1 MATHFPRKVKI
12 LATLGPASAS
22 PEGVRALLAAGAD
35 GFRLNAS
42 HLKPGDIAPLVAMV
56 RAAEAEAGR
65 PVAVLC
71 DLAGPKLRV
80 AKGAPLQR
88 LEAGQRVELSADP
101 AASAIPIEGFDPR
114 RDSPPPCR
122 ILVKDGKVVLRALQ
136 LTPAGVV
143 AVVERPGEV
152 GGGMGV
158 NLPDG
163 DSSLPSL
170 TDHDR
175 ACANAALEAGVDVLA
190 LSFVR
195 RQDDV
200 ALLRAHLGPHSTRLP
215 IVAKLEKA
223 RALEPDTLASI
234 LAASDLVMVARGDL
248 GAETAPEKVPVLQK
262 RVLRSARC
270 QGVPSITAT
279 EMLESMIREER
290 PTRAEASDVA
300 NAVFD
305 GTDAVLLTA
314 ETAVGRH
321 PHLAVAACASILR
334 EAEAHLDLDAS
345 WVCATAA
352 PELRDPVGD
361 AVAMAASRAA
371 DQLEAAVL
379 VCFTQSGR
387 TARLVARHR
396 PRAPILALT
405 PDPGVAR
412 ALALVWGVLPEITA
426 NLPEDHEA
434 VVHLAEQ
441 RAIHAGLARAG
452 DLVVVTHGAPVA
464 ARPSTNLLRVHR
476 AGGPE

>member
-1 MATHFPRKVKI
+1 MTTHFPRKVKI

-22 PEGVRALLAAGAD
+22 LEGVRALLAAGAD
-35 GFRLNAS
+35 GVRLNAS
-42 HLKPGDIAPLVAMV
+42 HLKPADVAPLVAMV

-80 AKGAPLQR
+80 RKGTPARR
-88 LEAGQRVELSADP
+88 LEPGQALQLSADP
-101 AASAIPIEGFDPR
+101 SASDIPIEGFDPR

-122 ILVKDGKVVLRALQ
+122 ILVKDGKVVLRVRE
-136 LTPAGVV
+136 LTPAGVL

-163 DSSLPSL
+163 DTSLPSL
-170 TDHDR
+170 TEHDR
-175 ACANAALEAGVDVLA
+175 ACAGAALAAAVDVLA

-195 RQDDV
+195 RPEDV
-200 ALLRAHLGPHSTRLP
+200 SALRELVRPAAPRVP

-223 RALEPDTLASI
+223 QAVLPETLVPI
-234 LAASDLVMVARGDL
+234 LAVSDMVMVARGDL

-262 RVLRSARC
+262 QILRSARC
-270 QGVPSITAT
+270 LGVAAITAT
-279 EMLESMIREER
+279 EMLESMVREER

-314 ETAVGRH
+314 ETAVGAH
-321 PHLAVAACASILR
+321 PALAVAACASILR

-345 WVCATAA
+345 WVCHTQV

-361 AVAMAASRAA
+361 AVALAAGRAA
-371 DQLEAAVL
+371 DQLEAAAL

-396 PRAPILALT
+396 PRTPILALT
-405 PDPGVAR
+405 PDASVAR
-412 ALALVWGVLPEITA
+412 ALALVWGVIPHLCRELPA
-426 NLPEDHEA
+426 DHEG
-434 VVHLAEQ
+434 VVHLAE
-441 RAIHAGLARAG
+441 RLAREQRLARGG
-452 DLVVVTHGAPVA
+452 DLVVITHGAPLP
-464 ARPSTNLLRVHR
+464 ARPATNLLRVHR
-476 AGGPE
+476 VTGAE

>member
-1 MATHFPRKVKI
+1 MTTTRPRKVKI

-35 GFRLNAS
+35 GIRLNAS
-42 HLKPGDIAPLVAMV
+42 HLKPADIAPLVAMV

-80 AKGAPLQR
+80 RKGTPAQR
-88 LEAGQRVELSADP
+88 LEPGQTVELSADP

-122 ILVKDGKVVLRALQ
+122 ILVKDGKVVLRVRG
-136 LTPAGVV
+136 LTPAGVL
-143 AVVERPGEV
+143 AVVERAGEV

-175 ACANAALEAGVDVLA
+175 ACADAAMAAGVDTLA

-195 RQDDV
+195 RPEDV
-200 ALLRAHLGPHSTRLP
+200 SLLRTYMGPHALSVP

-223 RALEPDTLASI
+223 QAVLPEALVPI
-234 LAASDLVMVARGDL
+234 LAVSDMVMVARGDL
-248 GAETAPEKVPVLQK
+248 GAETSPEKVPVLQK
-262 RVLRSARC
+262 QILRSARC
-270 QGVPSITAT
+270 LGIAAITAT

-314 ETAVGRH
+314 ETAMGAH
-321 PHLAVAACASILR
+321 PALAVAACASILR

-345 WVCATAA
+345 WVCRTEA
-352 PELRDPVGD
+352 PELRDAVGD
-361 AVAMAASRAA
+361 AVAMAAGRAA

-396 PRAPILALT
+396 PRTPILALT
-405 PDPGVAR
+405 PTPAVAR
-412 ALALVWGVLPEITA
+412 ALALVWGVTPKITPEQ
-426 NLPEDHEA
+426 PEDHEA
-434 VVHLAEQ
+434 VVRLAEACAMQ
-441 RAIHAGLARAG
+441 AGLVSAG
-452 DLVVVTHGAPVA
+452 ELVVVTHGAPVP
-464 ARPSTNLLRVHR
+464 ARPATNLLRVHR
-476 AGGPE
+476 VG